1 MVARKAT
8 VSSMNIQIEAEALRG
23 HGAAPVFY
31 QSSSQRSHNLFT
43 AIQIFLC
50 ITESSFN
57 FFHLCLLF
65 SSPCYFYHSYIPF
78 LYSLALSLPPFSVL
92 YIFPCWGIMRASN
105 SGWPCA
111 SHCIGVPWLIEL
123 ANWKMP
129 ARPCRQHTVSV
140 SLRKKRRRT
149 HTIDFLFFSTSFH
162 SARKTSVAH
171 WKKMALNEL
180 LEHAGVQSMVWEG
193 NKILL
198 REPQKS

>member
-78 LYSLALSLPPFSVL
+78 LYSLALSLPPFSML

-123 ANWKMP
+123 ANWKMKMP

-149 HTIDFLFFSTSFH
+149 HTIDFLTFPRPSILPE
-162 SARKTSVAH
+162 R
-171 WKKMALNEL
+171 L
-180 LEHAGVQSMVWEG
+180 QSLTERRW
-193 NKILL
+193 L
-198 REPQKS
+198 

>member
-78 LYSLALSLPPFSVL
+78 LSCSFSASIFRAVHFPVLGNNESQQQWVAMCVALYRSAV
-92 YIFPCWGIMRASN
+92 INRACQLEN
-105 SGWPCA
+105 A
-111 SHCIGVPWLIEL
+111 SKAMPSTHC
-123 ANWKMP
+123 
-129 ARPCRQHTVSV
+129 
-140 SLRKKRRRT
+140 
-149 HTIDFLFFSTSFH
+149 
-162 SARKTSVAH
+162 
-171 WKKMALNEL
+171 
-180 LEHAGVQSMVWEG
+180 
-193 NKILL
+193 
-198 REPQKS
+198 